1 MLHAIDAKSRN
12 LLSISER
19 IDLLKEPI
27 PGLRLECA
35 ISADRHTSSTKMG
48 SIKMLCPGVFQ
59 FLSLVRNFERAGIAL
74 NGPLQRMLNEYENQD
89 DKLKHLHLMRNSD
102 FKSWWPVVEWSS
114 IWRRFESVN
123 VKMFLLENI
132 SGVNYTNYP
141 EPLTIVRDVFFF
153 FCCCCLGTL

>member
-1 MLHAIDAKSRN
+1 
-12 LLSISER
+12 
-19 IDLLKEPI
+19 
-27 PGLRLECA
+27 
-35 ISADRHTSSTKMG
+35 
-48 SIKMLCPGVFQ
+48 MLCPGVFQ

-141 EPLTIVRDVFFF
+141 EPLTIVRDVFLLLLLLLLSGYSLNSDSLTYFNHLF
-153 FCCCCLGTL
+153 HFQYLDTRIVRGQRSPNRSAKDNRKFDRHSDLR